1 MHAPNL
7 HQPHP
12 LKLFLVL
19 GPTCTGK
26 TAVVNTLLERF
37 AQAQVVC
44 FDSCQIYD
52 YFAIGTGR
60 SDSHY
65 PERLHLYGSLSPA
78 HELSVD
84 DCMQLILA
92 KAQEIIE
99 QGGIPLLEGGSRRFM
114 KALDKL
120 YRRGTVDLEVIGIE
134 PPSAEYMEQRY
145 ALRTDGF
152 VDDGIFAEIQET
164 ITAGYGNSFL
174 MHNYEVYAP
183 FAAVVRSG
191 SSLDTAKQQVIDRM
205 REMHADQ
212 LQQFKRLEYIRWHC
226 VTDPDLLDLVSWKFE
241 VYAASL
247 R

>member
-1 MHAPNL
+1 MQLTNQAI
-7 HQPHP
+7 
-12 LKLFLVL
+12 KLFVIL

-37 AQAQVVC
+37 ERAQVVC

-52 YFAIGTGR
+52 RFAIGTGR
-60 SDSHY
+60 SDSLY
-65 PERLHLYGSLSPA
+65 PERLHLYGALSPA
-78 HELSVD
+78 HELHVD

-92 KAQEIIE
+92 KAQEIIA

-114 KALDKL
+114 KALDSLARK
-120 YRRGTVDLEVIGIE
+120 GTVDLEVIGIE
-134 PPSAEYMEQRY
+134 PPNAEYMERRY

-152 VDDGIFAEIQET
+152 IEDGIFAEIQET

-174 MHNYEVYAP
+174 MRNYEVYGP
-183 FAAVVRSG
+183 FASVLEERT
-191 SSLDTAKQQVIDRM
+191 SLATAKQHVIDRM

>member
-1 MHAPNL
+1 MPIPNPS
-7 HQPHP
+7 QP

-52 YFAIGTGR
+52 SFAIGTGR

-65 PERLHLYGSLSPA
+65 PERLHLYGALSPA

-92 KAQEIIE
+92 KAHEIIE

-120 YRRGTVDLEVIGIE
+120 YRKGMVDLDVIGIE

-152 VDDGIFAEIQET
+152 VDDGIFAEIETT
-164 ITAGYGNSFL
+164 ITAGFGDSFL
-174 MHNYEVYAP
+174 MSNYEVYGP
-183 FAAVVRSG
+183 FASVLDGG
-191 SSLDTAKQQVIDRM
+191 SLTVAKQQVIDRM
-205 REMHADQ
+205 REMHTDQ

-247 R
+247 H

>member
-1 MHAPNL
+1 MPTPN
-7 HQPHP
+7 QP

-37 AQAQVVC
+37 DRAQVVC

-52 YFAIGTGR
+52 RFAIGTGR

-65 PERLHLYGSLSPA
+65 PDRLHLYGSLSPA
-78 HELSVD
+78 HELCVD

-114 KALDKL
+114 TALDVLARKGL
-120 YRRGTVDLEVIGIE
+120 LDLEVIGIE
-134 PPSAEYMEQRY
+134 PPDAAYMEGRY

-152 VDDGIFAEIQET
+152 VEDGIFAEIEET
-164 ITAGYGNSFL
+164 IAAGFGDSFL
-174 MHNYEVYAP
+174 MANYEVYGP
-183 FAAVVRSG
+183 FASVLRG
-191 SSLDTAKQQVIDRM
+191 DSSLDTAKQQVIDRM
-205 REMHADQ
+205 RAMHADQ
-212 LQQFKRLEYIRWHC
+212 LQQFKRLDYIRWHC

-241 VYAASL
+241 VYVASL
-247 R
+247 G